1 MIGRDFLYEI
11 LKKITE
17 LEERIDGELSQLE
30 RLDLIRTRSLQPD
43 IEYMFKHA
51 LTQEIVYNGLLKKQ
65 RREIHEHIARVMESV
80 FKTGWRNSTR
90 LWPIILSGVN
100 RLPRRS
106 ITW

>member
-1 MIGRDFLYEI
+1 MAGIFFMKY
-11 LKKITE
+11 LKRITE

-65 RREIHEHIARVMESV
+65 RRED
-80 FKTGWRNSTR
+80 
-90 LWPIILSGVN
+90 P
-100 RLPRRS
+100 
-106 ITW
+106 